1 MITKEQKFRLGIF
14 LFISL
19 FLLIA
24 VLALFIVPKLQ
35 EEGDTYFINFRG
47 MSVNGVNEG
56 SDVKYQGVR
65 IGKVTK
71 MNVNPED
78 LSSILVVIDLKKG
91 FPVKKDMTAR
101 LQYAGITGMRFVEIS
116 GGKTESDV
124 LEPGGEILMGK
135 GLGEKAEDIVV
146 NVDSVVA
153 AINELVKKENR
164 DTISAL
170 LSNIENGTGVL
181 SRVLGKR
188 EKHLLNF
195 FANIEQSTEEL
206 KKISQE
212 LNTFTQNLTSVT
224 EKIQFEKIVE
234 DGSRMV
240 NNISNRFSTEE
251 LGEVIRNFNTFVT
264 TSTSS
269 IKKIESS
276 FLDLDGELNNTL
288 ISLRESMENIAKLTR
303 ELTEDPTILI
313 RTKTKK
319 RSKK

>member
-1 MITKEQKFRLGIF
+1 MITKEQKFRLGVF

-116 GGKTESDV
+116 GGKTDSEA

-164 DTISAL
+164 DKISAL

-188 EKHLLNF
+188 EKNLLNLF
-195 FANIEQSTEEL
+195 ENIEQSTEKL
-206 KKISQE
+206 KKISDKAPSE
-212 LNTFTQNLTSVT
+212 H
-224 EKIQFEKIVE
+224 
-234 DGSRMV
+234 DAYP
-240 NNISNRFSTEE
+240 
-251 LGEVIRNFNTFVT
+251 
-264 TSTSS
+264 
-269 IKKIESS
+269 
-276 FLDLDGELNNTL
+276 D
-288 ISLRESMENIAKLTR
+288 A
-303 ELTEDPTILI
+303 P
-313 RTKTKK
+313 
-319 RSKK
+319 

>member
-1 MITKEQKFRLGIF
+1 MITKEQKFRLGVF
-14 LFISL
+14 LFVSL
-19 FLLIA
+19 FLLMA
-24 VLALFIVPKLQ
+24 VLALFIVPKLR
-35 EEGDTYFINFRG
+35 EKGDTYFINFRD

-56 SDVKYQGVR
+56 SYVKYQGVR

-71 MNVNPED
+71 MNVNPKD
-78 LSSILVVIDLKKG
+78 LSSILVIIDLKKG

-101 LQYAGITGMRFVEIS
+101 LQYAGITGLRFVEIS
-116 GGKTESDV
+116 GGKTDSEA
-124 LEPGGEILMGK
+124 LAPGGEISMGR

-146 NVDSVVA
+146 NVDSIVA
-153 AINELVKKENR
+153 AVNEVLKKENR
-164 DTISAL
+164 DKISNL

-181 SRVLGKR
+181 SRVLEKR
-188 EKHLLNF
+188 EKNLLNL

-212 LNTFTQNLTSVT
+212 FNIFTQNLRGLT

-234 DGSRMV
+234 DSSRMI
-240 NNISNRFSTEE
+240 NNISNRFSTQE

-276 FLDLDGELNNTL
+276 FLTLEVELNSTMV
-288 ISLRESMENIAKLTR
+288 SLRESMENIARFTR

-313 RTKTKK
+313 RTRTKK

>member
-1 MITKEQKFRLGIF
+1 LGVF

-19 FLLIA
+19 LLLIA

-35 EEGDTYFINFRG
+35 EKGDTYFINFRN

-71 MNVNPED
+71 MDVNPRD
-78 LSSILVVIDLKKG
+78 LSSILVIIDLKKG

-101 LQYAGITGMRFVEIS
+101 LQYAGITGLRFVEIS
-116 GGKTESDV
+116 GGKTDSQA

-164 DTISAL
+164 DKISNL
-170 LSNIENGTGVL
+170 LSNVENGTGVL

-188 EKHLLNF
+188 EKNLLNVV
-195 FANIEQSTEEL
+195 ANIEQATEEM
-206 KKISQE
+206 KKISQD
-212 LNTFTQNLTSVT
+212 LGSLTQGLCSVT

-234 DGSRMV
+234 DSSRMV
-240 NNISNRFSTEE
+240 NNISDRFSTRE

-264 TSTSS
+264 TSTAS

-276 FLDLDGELNNTL
+276 FLDLDGELHNTL

-313 RTKTKK
+313 RTKTEK

>member
-19 FLLIA
+19 FLLI
-24 VLALFIVPKLQ
+24 VILAIFIVPKLQ
-35 EEGDTYFINFRG
+35 EEGDTYFINFRN

-71 MNVNPED
+71 MNVNPKD

-135 GLGEKAEDIVV
+135 GLGEQAEDIVV
-146 NVDSVVA
+146 NVNSVVA
-153 AINELVKKENR
+153 IINELLKKDR
-164 DTISAL
+164 DKISAL
-170 LSNIENGTGVL
+170 LSNAEKSSGVI

-188 EKHLLNF
+188 EKHLLNLF
-195 FANIEQSTEEL
+195 ENIEQSTEEL

-212 LNTFTQNLTSVT
+212 ISTFTQNLTSVT
-224 EKIQFEKIVE
+224 EKIQFKKIVE
-234 DGSRMV
+234 DSSRMV
-240 NNISNRFSTEE
+240 NNISNRFSSQE

-313 RTKTKK
+313 RTKTEK

>member
-1 MITKEQKFRLGIF
+1 MITKEQKFRLGVFI
-14 LFISL
+14 FISL

-35 EEGDTYFINFRG
+35 EEVDTYFINFRG

-116 GGKTESDV
+116 GGKTDSEA

-164 DTISAL
+164 DKISAL

-188 EKHLLNF
+188 EKNLLNLF
-195 FANIEQSTEEL
+195 ENIEQSTEAL

-212 LNTFTQNLTSVT
+212 INTFTQNLTGVT

-234 DGSRMV
+234 DSSRMV
-240 NNISNRFSTEE
+240 NNISNRFSSQE

-264 TSTSS
+264 TSTAS

-276 FLDLDGELNNTL
+276 FLDLDGELHNTL

-313 RTKTKK
+313 RTKTEK